1 MQVSPERLIL
11 LDTQPVYSASLMS
24 EAVRP
29 DGTAAAVGEPFSAE
43 VAQELLSLQLG
54 IFLAS
59 VCHILLLVSEG
70 CNDVVMWQFYRT
82 VDMLRLNRAD
92 PSQRA
97 GRSAAA
103 AAARAKAVQALQQPP
118 PGSGTAQKAPV
129 AEEPDHERARSQ
141 DFQPE
146 LVFVHTKVQAED
158 CSLAAM
164 ADLQESLNT
173 FFQPF
178 GRAAHTAKTAAPS
191 NGPNQEAVVGK
202 EAAPQRARRSY
213 LGSRGKSG
221 DPATNEGRDVGSQHL
236 FVLPRRG
243 DPNIHLMHQTYE
255 TTLRHLTNRVLSR
268 QRCKFAYPMS
278 EREWLKAAA
287 EAWDQVS
294 GSAILADYGRFLQ
307 STAKVKR

>member
-1 MQVSPERLIL
+1 M
-11 LDTQPVYSASLMS
+11 QPVYSASLMS

-29 DGTAAAVGEPFSAE
+29 DGTATAVGEPFSAE

-70 CNDVVMWQFYRT
+70 CNDVAMWQFYCT

-103 AAARAKAVQALQQPP
+103 AAARAKAVQALQPP
-118 PGSGTAQKAPV
+118 PGSGTAPGG
-129 AEEPDHERARSQ
+129 EEPAPEGARSQ

-146 LVFVHTKVQAED
+146 LVFVHTKVHAED

-173 FFQPF
+173 FFQPA

-191 NGPNQEAVVGK
+191 NGPDQEAAVDK

-221 DPATNEGRDVGSQHL
+221 GPATSELRDIGSQHL

-287 EAWDQVS
+287 DAWDQVS
-294 GSAILADYGRFLQ
+294 GSAILADYGQFLHT
-307 STAKVKR
+307 TAKVKR